1 MPEPDHTM
9 TPAAPRG
16 ASVASDTSLVLAT
29 PSPVSTD
36 LTALGTKAV
45 SARHRPPLSEER
57 SAKPAR
63 ATRGAKGRGA
73 AKSGSGA
80 SPRARKGGSEPP
92 SLLRQLTRI
101 EHDG

>member
-9 TPAAPRG
+9 TRAAPRG

-29 PSPVSTD
+29 PTPAPTD
-36 LTALGTKAV
+36 PTALGAKAV
-45 SARHRPPLSEER
+45 CAGRRPSVSEER
-57 SAKPAR
+57 GAKPAR

-73 AKSGSGA
+73 AKSGTGA

-92 SLLRQLTRI
+92 SLLRQLT
-101 EHDG
+101 